1 MFSEKV
7 SELKVVIYKQMGY
20 GCGRKGA
27 VQRMAQWKGRLKR
40 EANQRINGA
49 WTRRR
54 KIRLAEQARHLELSR
69 SPIGTDNP
77 GR

>member
-1 MFSEKV
+1 MR
-7 SELKVVIYKQMGY
+7 Y

-49 WTRRR
+49 WARRR
-54 KIRLAEQARHLELSR
+54 KIRLAEQATQLELSR

>member
-1 MFSEKV
+1 
-7 SELKVVIYKQMGY
+7 MGY

-27 VQRMAQWKGRLKR
+27 VQRMAQGRLKR

-49 WTRRR
+49 WARRR
-54 KIRLAEQARHLELSR
+54 KIRLTEQATQLELSR